1 MWFHRLERILRPAAI
16 LLCLAALG
24 LAQTE
29 TGQITGVVTD
39 PTGAVVPNAKV
50 SARNVSTKAVRSVT
64 TTASGHY
71 VIANLL
77 PGTYEVT
84 VEAAGF
90 AMTRARVVVNVGAR
104 VGFDVR
110 LELGATTEV
119 VEVSAEAA
127 EVVNTETQTIGTTIT
142 SQKVLELPSLT
153 RNPYDFVAIA
163 GNISE
168 ADPAGRGTGY
178 AINGQRS
185 SSTGV
190 LLDGTG
196 NTDDF
201 RAVVGMS
208 VPLDSVQEF
217 SVLTSNFTAEFG
229 RAAGGIVNVA
239 TRSGSNEFHGTLYEF
254 NRVSRL
260 AANTFDNNA
269 RGRPKPVFTRNQF
282 GGSLGGPI
290 AKDKLFFFGNIE
302 AIRVRSA
309 ATRTRWVP
317 TDELLAAAAANTRS
331 FFSQLGKLKPNLA
344 TLRTATKAELLTL
357 GFDPCA
363 GAAAGGPCQQLP
375 ANLPMFRQVSYNIPA
390 AAGAGSPQNTYMA
403 VGRVDWNIN
412 SRNQMFFRYARESA
426 DLLTGSVAESPYA
439 GFDTGETIRNDSYVW
454 SLVQTISPALV
465 SQSKINFNRL
475 LDEQPLGDM
484 PPSPTLYMN
493 RNRAITIAGNAIAM
507 PGYLPFNPG
516 SAIPFGGPQNFL
528 QYYQDLSV
536 VRGSH
541 NLRVGGNFTYLQ
553 DNRTFG
559 AFMNSVQVLGTTNGN
574 AMDRFLRGELANFQ
588 GAIDPKGAFP
598 CRNPSSPDPT
608 CLVQLPATPPS
619 FSRSNRYKEFALYVQ
634 DSWKLA
640 RRLTVNLGLRY
651 EYFGVQHASRPELES
666 NFYDAKMG
674 NIFLSIR
681 NGAVATTP
689 NSPVG
694 GLWAPD
700 YNNFAPRLGF
710 AWDVT
715 GDGKTSVRGG
725 WGMAYERN
733 FGNVTFNVIQN
744 PPNYAVISLSAPA
757 DIPRLEITTNNFG
770 PLGGVSG
777 LRPLPRTSLRNVD
790 ANIRTAYAHFW
801 SFAIERRIASGLIGA
816 VEYSGSAGRKLYSL
830 EDPNLVGAGN
840 AYLGDPCNTGDPFSC
855 TSRLINQYS
864 NLNRR
869 GGKGFSDYHGVNFR
883 LNINN
888 FARSGVYMTVNYTV
902 SKAIDNLSSTFSESA
917 NNFNL
922 GLLDPYNPK
931 LDKGLADFDQR
942 QRLSIGGTW
951 EIPYGRTA
959 AHGVASRIFGGW
971 QLAPIITVLS
981 GSPYTIFDCTNAYYW
996 YCPRA
1001 MFDGPAPPSPSREAT
1016 PTANPNTWNYYSLE
1030 GLKINSDWVNPI
1042 TGTAEIGPFPANMSG
1057 RNRFMGPGLWHIDLG
1072 VYKNFQLTERYRL
1085 QFRSEWYSTFN
1096 HANLRLVGSDA
1107 DVSSATFISGQKG
1120 GGNDRRNV
1128 QLALK
1133 LIF

>member
-1 MWFHRLERILRPAAI
+1 MTPIGTVRLLAVA
-16 LLCLAALG
+16 LSLAAL
-24 LAQTE
+24 LAWAQTE

-39 PTGAVVPNAKV
+39 PTGAVVPNATV
-50 SARNVSTKAVRSVT
+50 TARNIATQATRSVT
-64 TTASGHY
+64 TTQNGNY

-77 PGTYEVT
+77 PGNYEVT
-84 VEAAGF
+84 VEAKGF
-90 AMTRARVVVNVGAR
+90 AQTRGRVTVNVGAR

-110 LELGATTEV
+110 LELGATTEL
-119 VEVSAEAA
+119 VEVSAEAV

-168 ADPAGRGTGY
+168 ADPSGRGTGY
-178 AINGQRS
+178 AINGQRA

-190 LLDGTG
+190 LLDGAG

-239 TRSGSNEFHGTLYEF
+239 TRSGSNEFHGTAYEF

-260 AANTFDNNA
+260 AANTFDNNS
-269 RGRPKPVFTRNQF
+269 RGRPKPIFVRNQF
-282 GGSLGGPI
+282 GASLGGPI
-290 AKDKLFFFGNIE
+290 AKDKLFFFGNVEGIL
-302 AIRVRSA
+302 VRSQ

-317 TDELLAAAAANTRS
+317 TDQLIAAAAPNTRD
-331 FFSQLGKLKPNLA
+331 FFAKLGKLKSNLA
-344 TLRTATKAELLTL
+344 PLGTATKAQLLGL

-363 GAAAGGPCQQLP
+363 GGAATGPCAQLSP
-375 ANLPMFRQVSYNIPA
+375 SLPMFQQVSYNVPA
-390 AAGAGSPQNTYMA
+390 NSGAGDPQDSYML

-412 SRNQMFFRYARESA
+412 SRNQMFIRYARESR
-426 DLLTGSVAESPYA
+426 DLLEGSVAESPYA

-454 SLVQTISPALV
+454 SLVQTISPTVV

-475 LDEQPLGDM
+475 ADVQPLGEF
-484 PPSPTLYMN
+484 PPAPTLYMN

-528 QYYQDLSV
+528 QYYQDMSIV
-536 VRGSH
+536 KGAH
-541 NLRVGGNFTYLQ
+541 NLRFGGSFTYLQ

-559 AFMNSVQVLGTTNGN
+559 AFQNSVQVLGTTNGN
-574 AMDRFLRGELANFQ
+574 ALDRFLRGELANYQ

-598 CRNPSSPDPT
+598 CRNPASPDPT
-608 CLVQLPATPPS
+608 CLVRLPASPPS
-619 FSRSNRYKEFALYVQ
+619 FSRSNRYKEFAFYMQ
-634 DSWKLA
+634 DSWKIVP
-640 RRLTVNLGLRY
+640 RLTVNLGLRY

-666 NFYDAKMG
+666 NFFDAKMG
-674 NIFLSIR
+674 NIFLSVR

-715 GDGKTSVRGG
+715 GDGKTSIRGG
-725 WGMAYERN
+725 WGMGYERN

-744 PPNYAVISLSAPA
+744 PPAYAVISLSAPA
-757 DIPRLEITTNNFG
+757 DVPRLEITTDNFG
-770 PLGGVSG
+770 PLGGTSG
-777 LRPLPRTSLRNVD
+777 IKPLPRTSLRNVD

-801 SFAIERRIASGLIGA
+801 SFSIERRLAGGLVGA
-816 VEYSGSAGRKLYSL
+816 VEYSGSAGRKLYTL
-830 EDPNLVGAGN
+830 EDVNLVGTGN
-840 AYLGDPCNTGDPFSC
+840 AFLGDPCNTGDPFSC

-888 FARSGVYMTVNYTV
+888 FRRSGVYMTVNYTV
-902 SKAIDNLSSTFSESA
+902 SKAIDNLSSTFSESS

-922 GLLDPYNPK
+922 GLLDPFNPK

-951 EIPYGRTA
+951 EIPFGRSLSNP
-959 AHGVASRIFGGW
+959 VASHVLGGW
-971 QLAPIITVLS
+971 QLSPIITVLS

-1001 MFDGPAPPSPSREAT
+1001 MFDGPVPTSPNREAT
-1016 PTANPNTWNYYSLE
+1016 PTANPNTWNYFSLE
-1030 GLKINSDWVNPI
+1030 GLPINSNWVNPI

-1057 RNRFMGPGLWHIDLG
+1057 RNRFMGPGLWNIDLG
-1072 VYKNFQLTERYRL
+1072 IYKNFRLTERYRL

-1096 HANLRLVGSDA
+1096 HPNLRLVGSDA
-1107 DVSSATFISGQKG
+1107 DVSGTTFISGVKG
-1120 GGNDRRNV
+1120 GGSDRRNV